1 MAVDKSTPILIVD
14 DYPTMLRIIRNL
26 LRQLGFEHVEEASDG
41 TAALK
46 KLKER
51 DFGLVISDWNMEPMS
66 GLELLRAVR
75 SEPGL
80 EHLPFV
86 MVTAENRP
94 ERIAMASEAGAS
106 GLVVKPFDANVLS
119 ERIAL
124 AMGG

>member
-1 MAVDKSTPILIVD
+1 
-14 DYPTMLRIIRNL
+14 
-26 LRQLGFEHVEEASDG
+26 
-41 TAALK
+41 
-46 KLKER
+46 
-51 DFGLVISDWNMEPMS
+51 MEPMS

-75 SEPGL
+75 AEPGL

-94 ERIAMASEAGAS
+94 ERIAMASEAGANS
-106 GLVVKPFDANVLS
+106 LVVKPFDANVLS